1 MLEYI
6 AIIFLNIINHT
17 QWFMEQIHFL
27 LVTVFLQLEYFSG
40 FFYLEQDEESIPVTY
55 RELPEY
61 KELLEFKKLK
71 KQKLQQMH
79 AESGFVQHVGFKVS
93 ARDVLLLLSGM

>member
-1 MLEYI
+1 MCLTSYCIPKECFLF
-6 AIIFLNIINHT
+6 IFN
-17 QWFMEQIHFL
+17 
-27 LVTVFLQLEYFSG
+27 Y
-40 FFYLEQDEESIPVTY
+40 EQDEESIPITY

-79 AESGFVQHVGFKVS
+79 AESGFVQHVGFKAS
-93 ARDVLLLLSGM
+93 LRHVLLLFGGL

>member
-1 MLEYI
+1 MFL
-6 AIIFLNIINHT
+6 IFFNH
-17 QWFMEQIHFL
+17 Q
-27 LVTVFLQLEYFSG
+27 
-40 FFYLEQDEESIPVTY
+40 QDEESIPITY

-93 ARDVLLLLSGM
+93 LRDVYLLPSGQ

>member
-1 MLEYI
+1 MFL
-6 AIIFLNIINHT
+6 IFILNH
-17 QWFMEQIHFL
+17 
-27 LVTVFLQLEYFSG
+27 
-40 FFYLEQDEESIPVTY
+40 EQDEESIPITY

-93 ARDVLLLLSGM
+93 LRDVILLPSGL

>member
-1 MLEYI
+1 MFL
-6 AIIFLNIINHT
+6 IFLN
-17 QWFMEQIHFL
+17 
-27 LVTVFLQLEYFSG
+27 YG
-40 FFYLEQDEESIPVTY
+40 QDEESIPITY

-93 ARDVLLLLSGM
+93 FRDILLLLSGL